1 MDTIEFR
8 SVTGNDANDLY
19 TVLNSLSKEAK
30 KFFHPHPFD
39 KKTIKKICT
48 STKDHYFVLTLNKKI
63 VGYSMLRLFGHSIPS
78 FGVCIRDGYEKHG
91 YGEMMTEKTIQK
103 AKEFGYTEVILTVH
117 KENAP
122 ALELYKKIGFTTMYQ
137 DLKTGEIK
145 MKKPLPSFSSSG
157 TETLRRKKAVNI

>member
-1 MDTIEFR
+1 
-8 SVTGNDANDLY
+8 
-19 TVLNSLSKEAK
+19 
-30 KFFHPHPFD
+30 
-39 KKTIKKICT
+39 
-48 STKDHYFVLTLNKKI
+48 
-63 VGYSMLRLFGHSIPS
+63 MLRLFGHSIPS
-78 FGVCIRDGYEKHG
+78 FGVCIRDGYEKQG

-137 DLKTGEIK
+137 DLKTSEIK
-145 MKKPLPSFSSSG
+145 MKKLLPSFSSSG